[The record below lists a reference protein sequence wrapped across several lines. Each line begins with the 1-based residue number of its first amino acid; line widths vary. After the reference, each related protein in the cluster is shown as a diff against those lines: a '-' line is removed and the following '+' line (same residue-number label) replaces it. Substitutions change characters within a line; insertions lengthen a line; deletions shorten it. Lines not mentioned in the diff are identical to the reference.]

1 MNNKVFLMDNIN
13 MENKTGITVIM
24 PVHLDG
30 SNSKKYIRAVES
42 FRTQNHPVKEL
53 IIVSDG
59 CVHADWFYQNKWL
72 SDPEITLVR
81 VEKRTANWP
90 GELREVGRCLAK
102 YDWITYL
109 DADDVIEPNHL
120 ENINTAIHSRTLNET
135 VLFNMELIVP
145 ITMLPTE
152 GYLEYF
158 QITNEIYNELYA
170 NADSVEHVGK
180 VLTGAWGSHSATWQ
194 LTHHNSIT
202 QRWNGSN
209 EPDEAKSFIDRI
221 KETETYMEFKGSY
234 IICHLN
240 VQQKVIFA
248 V

>member
-1 MNNKVFLMDNIN
+1 MDNIN
-13 MENKTGITVIM
+13 IEHKTGITVIM
-24 PVHLDG
+24 PVHLDE
-30 SNSKKYIRAVES
+30 SDSKKYIRAVES
-42 FRTQNHPVKEL
+42 FRTQTHTVKEL
-53 IIVSDG
+53 IIISDG
-59 CVHADWFYQNKWL
+59 CGYANWFYQHKWL
-72 SDPEITLVR
+72 NDPEITLVK
-81 VEKRTANWP
+81 VEKRSTKWP

-109 DADDVIEPNHL
+109 DADDVIESNHL
-120 ENINTAIHSRTLNET
+120 EQINLAINSRTTNQN

-145 ITMLPTE
+145 ITMFPTQ

-170 NADSVEHVGK
+170 NADSAENVGK
-180 VLTGAWGSHSATWQ
+180 VLTGTWGSHSATWQ
-194 LTHHNSIT
+194 LTHHNSIA
-202 QRWNGSN
+202 QRWTGSD
-209 EPDEAKSFIDRI
+209 EPDEAKSFIDKI

-240 VQQKVIFA
+240 VEQKVIFK